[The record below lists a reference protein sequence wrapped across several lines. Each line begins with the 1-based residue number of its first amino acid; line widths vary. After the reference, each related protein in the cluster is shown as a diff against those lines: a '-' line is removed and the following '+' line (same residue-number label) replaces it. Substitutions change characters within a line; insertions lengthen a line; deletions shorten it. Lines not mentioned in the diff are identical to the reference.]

1 MENTRHSGGLN
12 RDAGDGRMCAIFP
25 KWDVGIV
32 VPTDKSGKETTESGH
47 SGSAGPIHVHLGRGR
62 RAQGMRAR
70 KGSQRY
76 NTLIFIYLTKLPG
89 FYIQIDG
96 WLYISILYHASQE
109 VGAQNVIAR
118 LT

>member
-1 MENTRHSGGLN
+1 
-12 RDAGDGRMCAIFP
+12 
-25 KWDVGIV
+25 
-32 VPTDKSGKETTESGH
+32 
-47 SGSAGPIHVHLGRGR
+47 
-62 RAQGMRAR
+62 MRAR

>member
-1 MENTRHSGGLN
+1 MENTRHRESLN
-12 RDAGDGRMCAIFP
+12 RGAGGGVIFP

-32 VPTDKSGKETTESGH
+32 VPTDKIGKETTESGH
-47 SGSAGPIHVHLGRGR
+47 NGSAGPIHVHLG